1 MGLDKIPVNVEKLSA
16 YIIDKHLAN
25 IINNDLIRNLFSDSS
40 KIASVTP
47 IFKKGER
54 TEIGNYRPVNIFKLF
69 FQKLLT

>member
-40 KIASVTP
+40 KIVSVTP
-47 IFKKGER
+47 VFKKGER
-54 TEIGNYRPVNIFKLF
+54 TEIGNYRPVNILKLF
-69 FQKLLT
+69 FQKVLT